1 MTKKLLAAG
10 GVVVLL
16 MAVLGLALGCGGGGS
31 AKLPEDAMAQVGSVT
46 ITQDQYDKRLAELEK
61 QLGSRV
67 PNKQTQAA
75 EYKLF
80 QQQVLEYMVTLEIAQ
95 QKQASLKVAVTDEQI
110 QAQIDQIKAMF
121 GGDEAKFAEAL
132 KQQNLTLEE
141 LKVNLQEQLLIQGVI
156 AAVTV
161 DATVTPAAAQ
171 AYYDAHKDE
180 FKVPES
186 RLTRHILFAPKTTD
200 ASTTPTDAE
209 WSAAKASADKIRK
222 DIIERRRLRS
232 DGEGEL
238 RRPGTKE
245 LGGDLGEVQK
255 GAMVAEFEEA
265 TFALEEG
272 EVSQPVKTEYGYH
285 LIQVQSIT
293 AAKTQT
299 FAEVKDQIDAQLLDE
314 AKQKMWEDWLAKM
327 KKELDVT
334 YRDGWAPTATTTTR
348 LLPRVPRRP
357 PPRPSSGGDAVR
369 TECL

>member
-16 MAVLGLALGCGGGGS
+16 MALLGLALGCGGGGS
-31 AKLPEDAMAQVGSVT
+31 AKLPKDAMAQVGSVT

-95 QKQASLKVAVTDEQI
+95 QKQASLKVSVTDEQI

-141 LKVNLQEQLLIQGVI
+141 LEVNLQEQLLIQGVI

-171 AYYDAHKDE
+171 AYYDAHKAE

-209 WSAAKASADKIRK
+209 WSAAKARADKIRK

-238 RRPGTKE
+238 RRHRHQGPGRGPGRSPE
-245 LGGDLGEVQK
+245 GRHGG
-255 GAMVAEFEEA
+255 
-265 TFALEEG
+265 
-272 EVSQPVKTEYGYH
+272 
-285 LIQVQSIT
+285 
-293 AAKTQT
+293 
-299 FAEVKDQIDAQLLDE
+299 
-314 AKQKMWEDWLAKM
+314 
-327 KKELDVT
+327 
-334 YRDGWAPTATTTTR
+334 
-348 LLPRVPRRP
+348 RVR
-357 PPRPSSGGDAVR
+357 GGHVR
-369 TECL
+369 AGGR